1 SPVGSI
7 WETACLV
14 PPREL
19 IGILTLLHHNL
30 QTVDLTVM
38 RIPRKAVVLPSA
50 FVIFGGVGIW
60 NGLVHLATRQTPIFG
75 DANNHD
81 PKWIALDI
89 LCGIIRKGTPERTL
103 LN

>member
-1 SPVGSI
+1 MGSI

-14 PPREL
+14 RPREL

-60 NGLVHLATRQTPIFG
+60 NGLVHLATRQDPIFG

-89 LCGIIRKGTPERTL
+89 LCGIFRKGTPERTL